1 MEFLRS
7 GWVAVR
13 TFRGNQIQMKRLF
26 ILLLA
31 TALACSGP
39 APKTQDQL
47 PMSSEKKND
56 PHSFAQT
63 EIAQVAHLDWDAQI
77 LFEEQV
83 IEATASWTLTEGAGN
98 EVIFD
103 TYDLDILEVTDGNGN
118 TLSFEVGE
126 KSELFGSPLIIQ
138 LEDAG
143 EKVSIRYRTSPGAKA
158 LQWTDAEQTADRLG
172 PFLYTQSQAI
182 LARTWVPCQDGPGI
196 RFTYEAHVQVPKGM
210 LALMSASNP
219 MEVSDDG
226 SYSFSMPQPI
236 PSYLLALSAG
246 HLAFKEVGARTGV
259 YAEPSMV
266 DTCAW
271 EFADME
277 AMMVAAEELY
287 GPYEWGRYDLIVLPP
302 SFPFG
307 GMENPRLTFAT
318 PTILAGDRSLV
329 SLVAHELA
337 HSWSGNLV
345 TNSVWDDFW
354 LNEGFTVYF
363 EMRIMEAVYGRE
375 YSEMLALL
383 SHTELLNTVEE
394 FMESMPDDTRL
405 KLDLKGRNPDDGV
418 TAIPYDKGYHFLR
431 LMEETI
437 GRERFDAFLKNYFQ
451 TNRFKVMDTERF
463 VALLKTDLLTE
474 EEYSLIGVDN
484 WIYAPGLPA
493 NVPVPNSDRFEKVD
507 GYAQAFLNETKLP
520 EAEVTETWS
529 THEWL
534 RFLRRIKG
542 ADVNALAQLDAAYSL
557 TRSGNAELAAQW
569 FENTLSEKE
578 AYHAPNEMDLEAS
591 VTDFLTRV
599 GRRKFLMPIY
609 SALLEGGKLE
619 WAQSIY
625 EKARPGYHAVSR
637 ESLDELLLASN

>member
-1 MEFLRS
+1 M
-7 GWVAVR
+7 
-13 TFRGNQIQMKRLF
+13 
-26 ILLLA
+26 
-31 TALACSGP
+31 
-39 APKTQDQL
+39 
-47 PMSSEKKND
+47 
-56 PHSFAQT
+56 
-63 EIAQVAHLDWDAQI
+63 
-77 LFEEQV
+77 
-83 IEATASWTLTEGAGN
+83 
-98 EVIFD
+98 
-103 TYDLDILEVTDGNGN
+103 
-118 TLSFEVGE
+118 
-126 KSELFGSPLIIQ
+126 
-138 LEDAG
+138 
-143 EKVSIRYRTSPGAKA
+143 
-158 LQWTDAEQTADRLG
+158 
-172 PFLYTQSQAI
+172 
-182 LARTWVPCQDGPGI
+182 
-196 RFTYEAHVQVPKGM
+196 
-210 LALMSASNP
+210 
-219 MEVSDDG
+219 
-226 SYSFSMPQPI
+226 
-236 PSYLLALSAG
+236 
-246 HLAFKEVGARTGV
+246 
-259 YAEPSMV
+259 
-266 DTCAW
+266 
-271 EFADME
+271 
-277 AMMVAAEELY
+277 
-287 GPYEWGRYDLIVLPP
+287 
-302 SFPFG
+302 
-307 GMENPRLTFAT
+307 
-318 PTILAGDRSLV
+318 
-329 SLVAHELA
+329 
-337 HSWSGNLV
+337 
-345 TNSVWDDFW
+345 
-354 LNEGFTVYF
+354 NEGFTVYF

-474 EEYSLIGVDN
+474 EEYSSIGVDN

-507 GYAQAFLNETKLP
+507 GYALAFLNETKLP
-520 EAEVTETWS
+520 EAEVTKAWS

-542 ADVNALAQLDAAYSL
+542 ANVNALAQLDAAYSL

-578 AYHAPNEMDLEAS
+578 AYTAPNHMDLEAS

-625 EKARPGYHAVSR
+625 AQARPGYHAVSR
-637 ESLDELLLASN
+637 ESLDELLLASD